1 MQQHGKRLT
10 TATASIVGH
19 TGLPAAP
26 AAAAA
31 AARGGTRQGRELLR
45 LSPKIKY
52 KLLPRRCRCATQ
64 RSVCKIVERI
74 KKSRMHATTMDN
86 VRHKGKI
93 SATPGSSPAFPMPCL
108 PMPMPIP
115 MLMPLFF
122 RRIVLPLSPSCR
134 ATLTSVHRQ
143 QAASSL
149 PSPSPFSLLAC
160 ASLPFPC
167 SVVAK
172 CNHCNRFCTISNAL
186 GPQDAAPLALCSL
199 LRGCCLLD
207 AAAAAVATVAG
218 CRLPPG
224 VVFIPLRL
232 QLIVARAKAR
242 GVFFKK
248 TSTSSTATSTE
259 L

>member
-52 KLLPRRCRCATQ
+52 KLLPRRCATLCVQNRRKNQEIKNARNNNGQCAAQGENQCNTRQ
-64 RSVCKIVERI
+64 Q
-74 KKSRMHATTMDN
+74 SRFSDAVLANAN
-86 VRHKGKI
+86 VDAIILPAH
-93 SATPGSSPAFPMPCL
+93 SPA
-108 PMPMPIP
+108 
-115 MLMPLFF
+115 
-122 RRIVLPLSPSCR
+122 IVPELQGNTYIGP
-134 ATLTSVHRQ
+134 
-143 QAASSL
+143 QAAGSVFPAL
-149 PSPSPFSLLAC
+149 PSPFSLLAC

-207 AAAAAVATVAG
+207 AAAVATVAG